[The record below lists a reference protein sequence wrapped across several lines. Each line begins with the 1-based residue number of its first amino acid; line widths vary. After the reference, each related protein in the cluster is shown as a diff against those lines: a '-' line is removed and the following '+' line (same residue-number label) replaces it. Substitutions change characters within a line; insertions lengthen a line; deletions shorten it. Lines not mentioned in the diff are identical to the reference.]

1 MNKLKRFFTHK
12 TNLGRFVFIA
22 VFIAMCFSFNLHNTL
37 FGRPQSI
44 HIWRQTNSLS
54 IALNYYEHGN
64 SLFEPQIHNQF
75 CDDGMSGKSAGEFP
89 IIYFGVAKLWKVFGV
104 HEWIFRFVLLLIL
117 FFGLFALFETC
128 FYFLKNQFWSGFV
141 SLILFTSP
149 MVVFYGIN
157 FLPDG
162 TSLVLMFIGWFFVLR
177 YHQLRKTYW
186 LWIGAFF
193 FTLSLSI
200 KITSGISLIAFLA
213 WIAFE
218 LIFRKKK
225 DQILGYGI
233 MQIMPYLVV
242 IALTMAWYLYVVYY
256 NNLHKGDY
264 SEHTIL
270 PIWQMTSEKFS
281 IIKDQV
287 SKIFFKQYMNPY
299 MQYLTIILWIGLIA
313 RFRKNPFLLNW
324 GLLLLPLGVF
334 SILML
339 WFQVL
344 HGHDYYLIVLL
355 IAFAFIW
362 MALFY
367 ALKNYKWMRHP
378 LMYGLLIAIFAYNV
392 YSCRKEL
399 KNRYEGWMN
408 GWFVNNIE
416 AVGELDPLLNQLQI
430 GKNDRVISIPD
441 PSVVVS
447 LYFMNRPG
455 YTDFGS
461 DFNQEEGFRKRI
473 GQGAKY
479 LIINDTTILDK
490 PVVKAFAEH
499 YIGKY
504 RNVKIFD
511 LRPYATQTT
520 KE

>member
-1 MNKLKRFFTHK
+1 
-12 TNLGRFVFIA
+12 
-22 VFIAMCFSFNLHNTL
+22 
-37 FGRPQSI
+37 
-44 HIWRQTNSLS
+44 
-54 IALNYYEHGN
+54 
-64 SLFEPQIHNQF
+64 
-75 CDDGMSGKSAGEFP
+75 
-89 IIYFGVAKLWKVFGV
+89 
-104 HEWIFRFVLLLIL
+104 
-117 FFGLFALFETC
+117 
-128 FYFLKNQFWSGFV
+128 
-141 SLILFTSP
+141 
-149 MVVFYGIN
+149 
-157 FLPDG
+157 
-162 TSLVLMFIGWFFVLR
+162 
-177 YHQLRKTYW
+177 
-186 LWIGAFF
+186 
-193 FTLSLSI
+193 
-200 KITSGISLIAFLA
+200 
-213 WIAFE
+213 
-218 LIFRKKK
+218 
-225 DQILGYGI
+225 
-233 MQIMPYLVV
+233 
-242 IALTMAWYLYVVYY
+242 
-256 NNLHKGDY
+256 
-264 SEHTIL
+264 
-270 PIWQMTSEKFS
+270 
-281 IIKDQV
+281 
-287 SKIFFKQYMNPY
+287 
-299 MQYLTIILWIGLIA
+299 
-313 RFRKNPFLLNW
+313 
-324 GLLLLPLGVF
+324 
-334 SILML
+334 
-339 WFQVL
+339 
-344 HGHDYYLIVLL
+344 
-355 IAFAFIW
+355 
-362 MALFY
+362 
-367 ALKNYKWMRHP
+367 MRHP